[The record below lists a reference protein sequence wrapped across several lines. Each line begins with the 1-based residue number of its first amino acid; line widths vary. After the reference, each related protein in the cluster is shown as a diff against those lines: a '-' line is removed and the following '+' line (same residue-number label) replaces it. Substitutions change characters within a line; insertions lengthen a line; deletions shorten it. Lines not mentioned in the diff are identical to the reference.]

1 MALVPGL
8 LTKDITLSYKKD
20 SSSSYEV
27 LDGLQEVPSL
37 GGTPDKVEVT
47 TLADA
52 SRRYIKGLK
61 DYGDLAFKFLY
72 DNEKATSNFRILRGL
87 EESGKVIEW
96 KVEFPDGTGFAFS
109 GECSVAP
116 SDGSVGGYIAFTLNI
131 SLNSDITVTNPIGG

>member
-8 LTKDITLSYKKD
+8 LTKDIKLSYKKD
-20 SSSSYEV
+20 SSYEV
-27 LDGLQEVPSL
+27 LDGLMEVPSL

-72 DNEKATSNFRILRGL
+72 QNDTATSNFRILRGL
-87 EESGKVIEW
+87 EESGKIVEW
-96 KVEFPDGTGFAFS
+96 KVEFPDGTAFAFS

-116 SDGSVGGYIAFTLNI
+116 SDGSVGGYIAFALTI
-131 SLNSDITVTNPIGG
+131 SLNSDITVTDPMG

>member
-8 LTKDITLSYKKD
+8 LTKDITLSYKKN
-20 SSSSYEV
+20 SSYEV

-52 SRRYIKGLK
+52 SRRYIKGIK
-61 DYGDLAFKFLY
+61 DYGDLTFKFLY
-72 DNEKATSNFRILRGL
+72 QNDTETSNFRVLRGL
-87 EESGKVIEW
+87 EESGKIVEW

-109 GECSVAP
+109 GECTVAP
-116 SDGSVGGYIAFTLNI
+116 SDGAVNAAITFNLTI
-131 SLNSDITVTNPIGG
+131 SLNSDIAVTNPV

>member
-1 MALVPGL
+1 MVTGL

-20 SSSSYEV
+20 SSYEV
-27 LDGLQEVPSL
+27 LDGLMEVPSL

-87 EESGKVIEW
+87 EESGKVIDW
-96 KVEFPDGTGFAFS
+96 KVEFPDGTAFAFS

-131 SLNSDITVTNPIGG
+131 SLNSDIAVTNPVG

>member
-47 TLADA
+47 TLSDA
-52 SRRYIKGLK
+52 SRRYIKGIK
-61 DYGDLAFKFLY
+61 DYGDLTFKFLY
-72 DNEKATSNFRILRGL
+72 QNDTTTSNFRVLRGL
-87 EESGKVIEW
+87 EESGKVVEW
-96 KVEFPDGTGFAFS
+96 KVEFPDGTGFTFS
-109 GECSVAP
+109 GECTVAP
-116 SDGSVGGYIAFTLNI
+116 TDGAVNAAITFNLII
-131 SLNSDITVTNPIGG
+131 SLNSDIAVTNPV

>member
-20 SSSSYEV
+20 SSYEV

-47 TLADA
+47 TLSDG
-52 SRRYIKGLK
+52 SRRYIKGIK
-61 DYGDLAFKFLY
+61 DYGDLTFKFLY
-72 DNEKATSNFRILRGL
+72 QNDTTTSNFRVLRGL
-87 EESGKVIEW
+87 EESGKIVEW

-109 GECSVAP
+109 GECTVAP
-116 SDGSVGGYIAFTLNI
+116 SDGAVNAAITFNLTI
-131 SLNSDITVTNPIGG
+131 SLNSDIVVTNPV

>member
-8 LTKDITLSYKKD
+8 LTKDIKLSYKKD
-20 SSSSYEV
+20 SSYEV
-27 LDGLQEVPSL
+27 LDGLMEVPSL

-61 DYGDLAFKFLY
+61 DYGELAFKFLY

-87 EESGKVIEW
+87 EESGKIVEW
-96 KVEFPDGTGFAFS
+96 KVEFPDGTAFAFS

-131 SLNSDITVTNPIGG
+131 SLNSDIAVTNPAG

>member
-20 SSSSYEV
+20 TSYEV

-47 TLADA
+47 TLSDG
-52 SRRYIKGLK
+52 SRRYIKGIK
-61 DYGDLAFKFLY
+61 DYGDLTFKFLY
-72 DNEKATSNFRILRGL
+72 QNDTETSNFRVLRGL
-87 EESGKVIEW
+87 EESGKIVEW

-109 GECSVAP
+109 GECTVAP
-116 SDGSVGGYIAFTLNI
+116 TDGAVNAAITFNLTI
-131 SLNSDITVTNPIGG
+131 SLNSDIVVTNPV

>member
-52 SRRYIKGLK
+52 SRRYIKGIK
-61 DYGDLAFKFLY
+61 DYGDLTFKFLY
-72 DNEKATSNFRILRGL
+72 QNDTETSNFRVLRGL
-87 EESGKVIEW
+87 EESGKVIDW

-109 GECSVAP
+109 GECTVAP
-116 SDGSVGGYIAFTLNI
+116 SDGAVNAAITFNLTI
-131 SLNSDITVTNPIGG
+131 SLNSDITVTNPVG

>member
-8 LTKDITLSYKKD
+8 LTKDITLSYKKN
-20 SSSSYEV
+20 SSYEV

-72 DNEKATSNFRILRGL
+72 QNDTATSNFRILRGL
-87 EESGKVIEW
+87 EESGKIVEW
-96 KVEFPDGTGFAFS
+96 KVEFPDGTAFAFS
-109 GECSVAP
+109 GEASTSIDEGAVNAA
-116 SDGSVGGYIAFTLNI
+116 VTFTLNI
-131 SLNSDITVTNPIGG
+131 NLNSDIKVTNPGA

>member
-8 LTKDITLSYKKD
+8 LTKDIKLSYKKD
-20 SSSSYEV
+20 SSYEV
-27 LDGLQEVPSL
+27 LDGLMEVPSL

-72 DNEKATSNFRILRGL
+72 QNDTATSNFRILRGL
-87 EESGKVIEW
+87 EESGKIVEW
-96 KVEFPDGTGFAFS
+96 KVEFPDGTAFDFS
-109 GECSVAP
+109 GEP
-116 SDGSVGGYIAFTLNI
+116 STSIDEGAVNAAVTFTLNI
-131 SLNSDITVTNPIGG
+131 SLNSDIAVTNPAG

>member
-1 MALVPGL
+1 MALVPGV
-8 LTKDITLSYKKD
+8 LTKDIKLSYKKD
-20 SSSSYEV
+20 SSYEV
-27 LDGLQEVPSL
+27 LDGLMEVPSL

-72 DNEKATSNFRILRGL
+72 QNDTATSNFRILRGL
-87 EESGKVIEW
+87 EESGKIVEW
-96 KVEFPDGTGFAFS
+96 KVEFPDGTAFAFS

-131 SLNSDITVTNPIGG
+131 SLNSDIAVTNPVG

>member
-52 SRRYIKGLK
+52 SRRYIKGIK
-61 DYGDLAFKFLY
+61 DYGDLTFKFLY
-72 DNEKATSNFRILRGL
+72 QNDTETSNFRVLRGL
-87 EESGKVIEW
+87 EESGKVIDW
-96 KVEFPDGTGFAFS
+96 KVEFPDDTGFAFS
-109 GECSVAP
+109 GECTVAP
-116 SDGSVGGYIAFTLNI
+116 SDGAVNAAITFNLTI
-131 SLNSDITVTNPIGG
+131 SLNSDIAVTNPIGG

>member
-8 LTKDITLSYKKD
+8 LTKDIKLSYKKD
-20 SSSSYEV
+20 SSYEV
-27 LDGLQEVPSL
+27 LDGLMEVPSL

-72 DNEKATSNFRILRGL
+72 QNDTATSNFRILRGL
-87 EESGKVIEW
+87 EESGKIVEW
-96 KVEFPDGTGFAFS
+96 KVEFPDGTAFAFS

-131 SLNSDITVTNPIGG
+131 SLNSDITVTNPAG

>member
-8 LTKDITLSYKKD
+8 LTKDIKLSYKKD
-20 SSSSYEV
+20 SSYEV
-27 LDGLQEVPSL
+27 LDGLMEVPSL
-37 GGTPDKVEVT
+37 GGNPDKVEVT

-72 DNEKATSNFRILRGL
+72 QNDTATSNFRILRGL
-87 EESGKVIEW
+87 EESGKIVEW
-96 KVEFPDGTGFAFS
+96 KVEFPDGTAFAFS

-131 SLNSDITVTNPIGG
+131 SLNSDITVTNPMG

>member
-1 MALVPGL
+1 MVTGL
-8 LTKDITLSYKKD
+8 LTKDIKLSYKK
-20 SSSSYEV
+20 SASYEV
-27 LDGLQEVPSL
+27 LDGLMEVPSL

-72 DNEKATSNFRILRGL
+72 DNDTETSNFRVLRGL
-87 EESGKVIEW
+87 EESGNVVEW
-96 KVEFPDGTGFAFS
+96 KVEFPDGTGFEFS

-131 SLNSDITVTNPIGG
+131 SLNSDIKVTNPV

>member
-47 TLADA
+47 TLSDG
-52 SRRYIKGLK
+52 SRRYIKGIK
-61 DYGDLAFKFLY
+61 DYGDLTFKFLY
-72 DNEKATSNFRILRGL
+72 QNDTTTSNFRVLRGL
-87 EESGKVIEW
+87 EESGKIVEW

-109 GECSVAP
+109 GECTVAP
-116 SDGSVGGYIAFTLNI
+116 SDGAVNAAITFNLTI
-131 SLNSDITVTNPIGG
+131 SLNSDIVVTNPA

>member
-8 LTKDITLSYKKD
+8 LTKDIKLSYKKD
-20 SSSSYEV
+20 SSYEV
-27 LDGLQEVPSL
+27 LDGLMEVPSL

-72 DNEKATSNFRILRGL
+72 QNDTATSNFRILRGL
-87 EESGKVIEW
+87 EESGKIVEW
-96 KVEFPDGTGFAFS
+96 KVEFPDGTAFAFS

-131 SLNSDITVTNPIGG
+131 SLNSDIAVTNPSC

>member
-1 MALVPGL
+1 MVTGL
-8 LTKDITLSYKKD
+8 LTKDISLSYKKD
-20 SSSSYEV
+20 SSYEV
-27 LDGLQEVPSL
+27 LDGLMEVPSL

-87 EESGKVIEW
+87 EESGKVVEW
-96 KVEFPDGTGFAFS
+96 KVEFPDGTAFAFS

-131 SLNSDITVTNPIGG
+131 SLNSDIAVTNPVG

>member
-1 MALVPGL
+1 MVTGL

-20 SSSSYEV
+20 SSYEV
-27 LDGLQEVPSL
+27 LDGLMEVPSL

-52 SRRYIKGLK
+52 SRRYIKGIK
-61 DYGDLAFKFLY
+61 DYGDLTFKFLY
-72 DNEKATSNFRILRGL
+72 QNDTATSNFRILRGL
-87 EESGKVIEW
+87 EESGKVIDW
-96 KVEFPDGTGFAFS
+96 KVEFPDGTAFAFS

-131 SLNSDITVTNPIGG
+131 SLNSDIAVTNPVG

>member
-52 SRRYIKGLK
+52 SRRYIKGIK
-61 DYGDLAFKFLY
+61 DYGDLTFKFLY
-72 DNEKATSNFRILRGL
+72 QNDTETSNFRVLRGL
-87 EESGKVIEW
+87 EESGKIVEW
-96 KVEFPDGTGFAFS
+96 KVNFPDGTGFEFS
-109 GECSVAP
+109 GECTVAP
-116 SDGSVGGYIAFTLNI
+116 SDGAVNAAITFNLTI
-131 SLNSDITVTNPIGG
+131 SLNSDITVTNPAG

>member
-8 LTKDITLSYKKD
+8 LTKDIKLSYKKD
-20 SSSSYEV
+20 SSYEV
-27 LDGLQEVPSL
+27 LDGLMEVPSL

-72 DNEKATSNFRILRGL
+72 QNDTATSNFRILRGL
-87 EESGKVIEW
+87 EESGKIVEW
-96 KVEFPDGTGFAFS
+96 KVEFPDGTAFAFS

-131 SLNSDITVTNPIGG
+131 SLNSDIAVTNPVG

>member
-8 LTKDITLSYKKD
+8 LTKDIKLSYKKD
-20 SSSSYEV
+20 SSYEV
-27 LDGLQEVPSL
+27 LDGLMEVPSL

-72 DNEKATSNFRILRGL
+72 QNDTATSNFRILRGL
-87 EESGKVIEW
+87 EESGKIVEW
-96 KVEFPDGTGFAFS
+96 KVEFPDGTAFAFS

-131 SLNSDITVTNPIGG
+131 SLNSDIAVTNPV

>member
-8 LTKDITLSYKKD
+8 LTKDIKLSYKKD
-20 SSSSYEV
+20 SSYEV
-27 LDGLQEVPSL
+27 LDGLMEVPSL

-72 DNEKATSNFRILRGL
+72 QNDTATSNFRILRGL
-87 EESGKVIEW
+87 EESGKIVEW
-96 KVEFPDGTGFAFS
+96 KVEFPDGTAFAFS

-131 SLNSDITVTNPIGG
+131 SLNSDITVTNPVG

>member
-20 SSSSYEV
+20 SSYEV
-27 LDGLQEVPSL
+27 LDGLMEVPSL

-52 SRRYIKGLK
+52 SRRYIKGIK
-61 DYGDLAFKFLY
+61 DYGDLTFKFLY
-72 DNEKATSNFRILRGL
+72 QNDTATSNFRILRGL
-87 EESGKVIEW
+87 EESGKVIDW
-96 KVEFPDGTGFAFS
+96 KVEFPDGTAFAFS

-131 SLNSDITVTNPIGG
+131 SLNSDIAVTNPVG

>member
-52 SRRYIKGLK
+52 SRRYIKGIK
-61 DYGDLAFKFLY
+61 DYGDLTFKFLY
-72 DNEKATSNFRILRGL
+72 QNDTETSNFRVLRGL
-87 EESGKVIEW
+87 EESGKIVDW

-109 GECSVAP
+109 GECTVAP
-116 SDGSVGGYIAFTLNI
+116 SDGAVNAAITFNLTI
-131 SLNSDITVTNPIGG
+131 SLNSEITVTNPA

>member
-8 LTKDITLSYKKD
+8 LTKDITLSYKKN
-20 SSSSYEV
+20 SSYEV

-52 SRRYIKGLK
+52 SRRYIKGIK
-61 DYGDLAFKFLY
+61 DYGDLTFKFLY
-72 DNEKATSNFRILRGL
+72 QNDTATSNFRILRGL
-87 EESGKVIEW
+87 EESGKIVEW
-96 KVEFPDGTGFAFS
+96 KVEFPDGTAFAFS
-109 GECSVAP
+109 GECSVAS

-131 SLNSDITVTNPIGG
+131 SLNSDITVTNPMG

>member
-47 TLADA
+47 TLSDG
-52 SRRYIKGLK
+52 SRRYIKGIK
-61 DYGDLAFKFLY
+61 DYGDLTFKFLY
-72 DNEKATSNFRILRGL
+72 QNDTTTSNFRVLRGL
-87 EESGKVIEW
+87 EEAGKIVEW
-96 KVEFPDGTGFAFS
+96 KVNFPDGTGFEFS
-109 GECSVAP
+109 GECTVAP
-116 SDGSVGGYIAFTLNI
+116 SDGAVNAAITFNLTI
-131 SLNSDITVTNPIGG
+131 SLNSDIVVTNPV